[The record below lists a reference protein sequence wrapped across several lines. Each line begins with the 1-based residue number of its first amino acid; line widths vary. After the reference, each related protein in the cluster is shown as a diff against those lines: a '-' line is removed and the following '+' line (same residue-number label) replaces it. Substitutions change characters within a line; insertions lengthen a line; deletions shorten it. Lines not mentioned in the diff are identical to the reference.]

1 MTLLCRL
8 LYQGLALL
16 CVGLGALGAFLP
28 LLPTTPFLI
37 VAAWAAGRSSPELKR
52 WLRNH
57 PRFGAILRRWEDE
70 RAISPR
76 AKRNACIALVVSWL
90 LVFWTSSGYLVPVL
104 AGGAMIGV
112 AGFILTRPVGNELE

>member
-1 MTLLCRL
+1 MSLLRRL

-37 VAAWAAGRSSPELKR
+37 VAAWAAGRSSPELKA

-70 RAISPR
+70 RAISAR
-76 AKRNACIALVVSWL
+76 AKRNACIALVLSWL
-90 LVFWTSSGYLVPVL
+90 LVLWTSSGYAVPLL
-104 AGGAMIGV
+104 AGCVMIGV
-112 AGFILTRPVGNELE
+112 AGFILTRPEGQDPG

>member
-1 MTLLCRL
+1 MNWLRRL

-28 LLPTTPFLI
+28 LLPTTPFLL
-37 VAAWAAGRSSPELKR
+37 VAAWAAGRSSPELKA

-70 RAISPR
+70 RAISPTS
-76 AKRNACIALVVSWL
+76 KRNACIALVLSWL
-90 LVFWTSSGYLVPVL
+90 IVVWTTSGYLAPLL

-112 AGFILTRPVGNELE
+112 ACFILTRPRGEDPA